1 MRHLVGFILAIALGA
16 ALFFGAG
23 WGFTHLTSP
32 AAQGVSLTSPTGLM
46 ALSALAATGLFL
58 GIVIA
63 VRAISPLAPGL
74 PGLVLLAWSALLAV
88 REHQALRWIPLQDH
102 AFGAGY
108 RALLLSGVLAL
119 LGAAMIVPCSFPPAG
134 APRPVRSSG
143 RTIPGCRSPNSCP
156 RRPQPTRPGQ
166 PTSVSRGE
174 LLALGG
180 TGQRH
185 RGGARRDRGCHQVEV
200 PGPDL
205 TLVAGGGVA
214 RPARRRTRRPAAGRR
229 PACPRPR
236 SPRARSNIE

>member
-23 WGFTHLTSP
+23 WGFAHLTSL
-32 AAQGVSLTSPTGLM
+32 AVGGTGLTSPTGLM

-108 RALLLSGVLAL
+108 RALLVSGTAAL
-119 LGAAMIVPCSFPPAG
+119 LGAAMIVPLFLPSRWRAAFGAG
-134 APRPVRSSG
+134 IEEDDSDVPV
-143 RTIPGCRSPNSCP
+143 T
-156 RRPQPTRPGQ
+156 
-166 PTSVSRGE
+166 E
-174 LLALGG
+174 LLAPP
-180 TGQRH
+180 TAAH
-185 RGGARRDRGCHQVEV
+185 AS
-200 PGPDL
+200 GPADL
-205 TLVAGGGVA
+205 SE
-214 RPARRRTRRPAAGRR
+214 
-229 PACPRPR
+229 PR
-236 SPRARSNIE
+236 